1 VIALFLLASMSWARG
16 AELVRPSPPDIPPT
30 ECSESFPLRY
40 QMKIPGALSD
50 NGIARC
56 SAVAV
61 PTSTVA
67 HLLQFKEYAIGLE
80 EVCRLDAQRCAA
92 DRALMEAEITELSRP
107 QPWAESPRAARWLG
121 RIETAIL
128 ASLIVGGYVAVD
140 RSLR

>member
-1 VIALFLLASMSWARG
+1 MTHRGQGVLEVGDPRRDPGHPAFALEEHGRRPQPAPLAVG
-16 AELVRPSPPDIPPT
+16 
-30 ECSESFPLRY
+30 
-40 QMKIPGALSD
+40 PGAAFLQP
-50 NGIARC
+50 
-56 SAVAV
+56 VAV

-107 QPWAESPRAARWLG
+107 QPWAKSPRAARWLG

-128 ASLIVGGYVAVD
+128 ASLIVGGYVAID